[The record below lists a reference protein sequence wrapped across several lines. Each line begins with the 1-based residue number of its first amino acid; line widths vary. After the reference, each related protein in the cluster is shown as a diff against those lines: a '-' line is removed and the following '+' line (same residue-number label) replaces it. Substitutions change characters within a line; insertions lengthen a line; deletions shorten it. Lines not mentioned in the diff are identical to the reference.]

1 MASTDQRTSTARR
14 KAQPESL
21 PFTRT
26 NYQILL
32 AGLVTIAAGYFAM
45 SQPPWD
51 GTMPLV
57 VAPILL
63 VVGYCVIIPVG
74 ILYRK
79 RNEGG
84 ETSALVESGE
94 TRKTS

>member
-1 MASTDQRTSTARR
+1 MARTDPKSIKR
-14 KAQPESL
+14 KTQSEHL
-21 PFTRT
+21 PFTKT

-32 AGLVTIAAGYFAM
+32 VGLLVIALGYYALA
-45 SQPPWD
+45 QEPWD

-63 VVGYCVIIPVG
+63 VLGYCVVIPVG

-79 RNEGG
+79 RKEA
-84 ETSALVESGE
+84 ESAEISPQS
-94 TRKTS
+94 TQAQ

>member
-1 MASTDQRTSTARR
+1 MARLET
-14 KAQPESL
+14 KAAKKKTQSDHL
-21 PFTRT
+21 PFTKV

-32 AGLVTIAAGYFAM
+32 VGLIVIALGYYAL
-45 SQPPWD
+45 SQEPWD

-63 VVGYCVIIPVG
+63 VLGYCVIIPVG

-79 RNEGG
+79 KQEA
-84 ETSALVESGE
+84 ETAQTAAEPP
-94 TRKTS
+94 RAH

>member
-1 MASTDQRTSTARR
+1 MARLEVRTGKKKLQA
-14 KAQPESL
+14 EHL

-32 AGLVTIAAGYFAM
+32 VGLLVISLGYYALA
-45 SQPPWD
+45 QEPWD

-63 VVGYCVIIPVG
+63 VIGYCVIIPIG
-74 ILYRK
+74 ILYRRK
-79 RNEGG
+79 QEAEG
-84 ETSALVESGE
+84 AESGPQ
-94 TRKTS
+94 SAQAQ

>member
-1 MASTDQRTSTARR
+1 MARVEPKSS
-14 KAQPESL
+14 KKKSQPGHL
-21 PFTRT
+21 PFTKT

-32 AGLVTIAAGYFAM
+32 IGLVVIVLGYYAL
-45 SQPPWD
+45 SQEPWD

-63 VVGYCVIIPVG
+63 VLGYCVIIPVG

-79 RNEGG
+79 KQEA
-84 ETSALVESGE
+84 ETTEPAAEPP
-94 TRKTS
+94 RAQ